1 MSACKTASAELS
13 LFAVL
18 LVIQAAP
25 LDLGLGVITLQSRDC
40 DVVNSIVFESS
51 CVLMLKGSVHAEAVV
66 ITVD

>member
-1 MSACKTASAELS
+1 
-13 LFAVL
+13 
-18 LVIQAAP
+18 IQAAP